1 MRGPY
6 FFYNTVLVFF
16 FFCIYFW
23 SLYYESEKPIMPYV
37 TNTGELR
44 ESETPLSPSWFW
56 NIILGIWNFLYLLV
70 YTLISPGY
78 TKKDERN
85 RRDDGRGGR
94 GYGGPSGG
102 GGGGG
107 GPRQRPIGR
116 LGGGGANA
124 PECPPMA
131 GGG

>member
-1 MRGPY
+1 
-6 FFYNTVLVFF
+6 
-16 FFCIYFW
+16 
-23 SLYYESEKPIMPYV
+23 MPYV

-56 NIILGIWNFLYLLV
+56 NIILGIWNFIYLLV

-78 TKKDERN
+78 TKKDERD

-107 GPRQRPIGR
+107 GGPRQRPIGR
-116 LGGGGANA
+116 LGGGGASA